1 MNGLAKEYPVRATWS
16 VRVARAGVSF
26 AALGVLAAGLGSCSL
41 VSIKTPEKP
50 LSTQELNARVLTHEY
65 SAHFITSVAQTADQI
80 YAASDDKDVRL
91 NALRWKIAA
100 AGASQHAASQMA
112 PMLSLLDTW
121 ALAVQMR
128 DFLALGAGQTLFG
141 AQQQVAVALAVN
153 LAQEATDMAHKLSTP
168 QEFAIQQRFIDD
180 YSSAHPITGLDFAR
194 ASVVGVWA
202 QQGGTEVKL
211 IDTLGTLPEAMAQTG
226 DLVRMYGDTVPSQMM
241 WKAQLAAQE
250 SGLSS
255 EELQTALNELN
266 ARIAKLSEMANAA
279 PGRFSDIARETRER
293 FDASWMELVHAIN
306 NSGEMFASSADT
318 ERQALVKA
326 VDEERTAATAD
337 AQRLATQLL
346 KDAGEQARRLLLEA
360 VALVVLAALI
370 LLGLPFAAGY
380 YVGRARAQR
389 RSTNT

>member
-16 VRVARAGVSF
+16 VRLARAGVSLAALSAF
-26 AALGVLAAGLGSCSL
+26 AAVLGGCSL
-41 VSIKTPEKP
+41 ISIKTPEKP

-65 SAHFITSVAQTADQI
+65 SARFITSVAQTADQI
-80 YAASDDKDVRL
+80 AAASDDKDVRL

-100 AGASQHAASQMA
+100 AGASEHAASQMA

-128 DFLALGAGQTLFG
+128 DFLAVGPGRTLFG
-141 AQQQVAVALAVN
+141 PQQSLAVK
-153 LAQEATDMAHKLSTP
+153 LAVDLAEEATDMARKLGTP
-168 QEFAIQQRFIDD
+168 QEFAAQQRFIND
-180 YSSAHPITGLDFAR
+180 YASAHPITGLDFAR
-194 ASVVGVWA
+194 ASVVGLWA
-202 QQGGTEVKL
+202 QQTGTQVKL
-211 IDTLGTLPEAMAQTG
+211 IDTLGTLPEAMAETG

-293 FDASWMELVHAIN
+293 FDVSWMELVHAID

-318 ERQALVKA
+318 ERQELVKA
-326 VDEERTAATAD
+326 VDAQRTAATAD
-337 AQRLATQLL
+337 AQRLASQLI
-346 KDAGEQARRLLLEA
+346 KEAGEQARRLLLEA

-389 RSTNT
+389 RTGNT

>member
-1 MNGLAKEYPVRATWS
+1 LVRLVRAP
-16 VRVARAGVSF
+16 VSLAALSAF
-26 AALGVLAAGLGSCSL
+26 AAVLGGCSL
-41 VSIKTPEKP
+41 ISIKTPEKP

-65 SAHFITSVAQTADQI
+65 SARFITSVAQTADQI
-80 YAASDDKDVRL
+80 AAASDDKDVRL

-100 AGASQHAASQMA
+100 AGASEHAASQMA

-128 DFLALGAGQTLFG
+128 DFLAVGPGRTLFG
-141 AQQQVAVALAVN
+141 PQQSLAVK
-153 LAQEATDMAHKLSTP
+153 LAVDLAEEATDMARKLGTP
-168 QEFAIQQRFIDD
+168 QEFAAQQRFIND
-180 YSSAHPITGLDFAR
+180 YASAHPITGLDFAR
-194 ASVVGVWA
+194 ASVVGLWA
-202 QQGGTEVKL
+202 QQTGTQVKL
-211 IDTLGTLPEAMAQTG
+211 IDTLGTLPEAMAETG

-255 EELQTALNELN
+255 EELQTALHELN

-293 FDASWMELVHAIN
+293 FDVSWMELVHAID

-318 ERQALVKA
+318 ERQELVKA
-326 VDEERTAATAD
+326 VDAQRTAATAD
-337 AQRLATQLL
+337 AQRLASQLI
-346 KDAGEQARRLLLEA
+346 KEAGEQARRLLLEA

-389 RSTNT
+389 RTTNT